1 MHAWLVGLLGSVWL
15 VSIPCL
21 NLCIAAFGVSHLVV
35 AKLEF
40 PLQVGVS
47 CLQAVMGA
55 TWLVTHLDGSKA
67 LLAVVA
73 SVSQRV
79 HQQILLVLRGEH
91 VSQKVVL
98 GNLLL

>member
-47 CLQAVMGA
+47 CVDLGLQGSLSDSGVLGHRVFVLRVRAL
-55 TWLVTHLDGSKA
+55 WLAHEGA
-67 LLAVVA
+67 LLLARYA
-73 SVSQRV
+73 CLC
-79 HQQILLVLRGEH
+79 IG
-91 VSQKVVL
+91 L
-98 GNLLL
+98 G